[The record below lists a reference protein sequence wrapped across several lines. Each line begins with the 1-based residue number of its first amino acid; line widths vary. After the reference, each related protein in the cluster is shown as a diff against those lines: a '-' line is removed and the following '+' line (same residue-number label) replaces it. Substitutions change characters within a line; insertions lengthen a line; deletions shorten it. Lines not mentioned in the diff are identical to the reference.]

1 MTFLKFPEAKKLMRK
16 IAKDFEL
23 KNEEDWINFT
33 SSSDFDQFSKL
44 IPKKPWNYYSK
55 ENVMKRNSKK
65 AKNEN

>member
-1 MTFLKFPEAKKLMRK
+1 MTFLEFPEAKKIMRK

-33 SSSDFDQFSKL
+33 KSKNFDQFSKL

-55 ENVMKRNSKK
+55 SNVTKRK
-65 AKNEN
+65 AKETKK